1 MLVAV
6 LRLLAV
12 VVVVVVVV
20 ELVPPGVDDDD
31 DEDSAAVE
39 GHWGRRM
46 NSNGAVMAVYQRL
59 PRVVSE
65 ICFGAQ
71 QVSIQQVCGE
81 KRQTKIQKSRIPI
94 AGLAWKAKFTAPQQP
109 VDLRG

>member
-20 ELVPPGVDDDD
+20 ELVPLGVDDDD
-31 DEDSAAVE
+31 EEDSAAVE
-39 GHWGRRM
+39 GHGGRRM
-46 NSNGAVMAVYQRL
+46 NSNGAVIAVYQRL
-59 PRVVSE
+59 PHVVSE

-71 QVSIQQVCGE
+71 QSKHSASLRRE
-81 KRQTKIQKSRIPI
+81 TPDKDPEEPYPNRRSRME
-94 AGLAWKAKFTAPQQP
+94 G
-109 VDLRG
+109 